1 MKRILPLFLVSAIFA
16 VQPAFSQAGTFDATF
31 GTNGMVVTNFGGAN
45 SLNDLTLQSDGKIV
59 AAGDRNFG
67 GLVNKFLV
75 ARYLPDGSVDT
86 SFGNSGAVETLYGAK
101 SSAQAVTV
109 QPDGKIVTVGYT
121 SDQDNN
127 FGNFDLMV
135 VRYTSDGSL
144 VTLPMLG
151 GDMANAVAIQPDGKI
166 VVGGTKSGNFIL
178 MRLMPD
184 GTLDTSFK
192 EVGYVVDDLYGYDEI
207 FTIKL
212 LDNDQILVA
221 GRAGNNIFTLS
232 KYNPSG
238 TVDTTFGNNGV
249 VKATNIV
256 GIGILHNMATTANG
270 DIIVAGAAMA
280 TTKYNGVL
288 AKFTANGSPVAGF
301 GTNGVLLYDL
311 GASLSSFA
319 LDLVI
324 KNDNMYVSYSSGP
337 QTNYNVIVAAYDLNG
352 VPDTAFGTNGAT
364 AFHFGVT
371 TGTDYPHSMIMQ
383 PDGKLIVGGDGNSG
397 GFSMARLNTEESLGV
412 NQPIFAENG
421 FAIYPN
427 PVNSASVLA
436 VNLQNN
442 DVLTIKLYDVR
453 GMLVKTVAENQ
464 NFTPGQSQ
472 LPLSLNGL
480 GQGIYFLTVANQQG
494 KTNTIKI
501 IN

>member
-1 MKRILPLFLVSAIFA
+1 
-16 VQPAFSQAGTFDATF
+16 
-31 GTNGMVVTNFGGAN
+31 
-45 SLNDLTLQSDGKIV
+45 
-59 AAGDRNFG
+59 
-67 GLVNKFLV
+67 
-75 ARYLPDGSVDT
+75 
-86 SFGNSGAVETLYGAK
+86 
-101 SSAQAVTV
+101 
-109 QPDGKIVTVGYT
+109 
-121 SDQDNN
+121 
-127 FGNFDLMV
+127 
-135 VRYTSDGSL
+135 
-144 VTLPMLG
+144 
-151 GDMANAVAIQPDGKI
+151 
-166 VVGGTKSGNFIL
+166 
-178 MRLMPD
+178 
-184 GTLDTSFK
+184 
-192 EVGYVVDDLYGYDEI
+192 
-207 FTIKL
+207 
-212 LDNDQILVA
+212 
-221 GRAGNNIFTLS
+221 
-232 KYNPSG
+232 
-238 TVDTTFGNNGV
+238 
-249 VKATNIV
+249 
-256 GIGILHNMATTANG
+256 
-270 DIIVAGAAMA
+270 
-280 TTKYNGVL
+280 
-288 AKFTANGSPVAGF
+288 
-301 GTNGVLLYDL
+301 
-311 GASLSSFA
+311 
-319 LDLVI
+319 
-324 KNDNMYVSYSSGP
+324 MYVSYSSGP
-337 QTNYNVIVAAYDLNG
+337 QTNYNVIIAAYDLNG

-464 NFTPGQSQ
+464 NFTSGQSQ